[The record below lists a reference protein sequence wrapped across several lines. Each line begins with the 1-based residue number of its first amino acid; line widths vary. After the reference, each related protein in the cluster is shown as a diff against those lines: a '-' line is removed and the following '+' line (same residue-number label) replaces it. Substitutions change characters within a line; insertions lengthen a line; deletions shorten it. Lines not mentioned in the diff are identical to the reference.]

1 MKIITKLSIVASLGL
16 LLIIALSGCKSKGEA
31 PVVVSS
37 NEITIGVGVKAPDWT
52 KVVIVEDDID
62 EEIIIDESMIDASNV
77 NHDIIGVYE
86 VVYTITD
93 SDDNETIFKLTVNV
107 VDKTNPIVDLRGESF
122 VYLTVGEEYV
132 EQGVI
137 MYDSY
142 DNNLTYDVEGTVDTN
157 TIGDYF
163 LNYTVT
169 DSSGNTSIKITRLVV
184 VENLKQMVSD
194 KDEIYFS
201 IGDFEITKEDLG
213 LFKTNLHHELQHV
226 ADPNLKRNPEDINK
240 IADDAT
246 LALIIDIQ
254 EVDEDTVFPT
264 YEETVNK
271 IFLKYMNRRPTEYD
285 TPFLDKI
292 KNKYPE
298 EQFNDVI
305 NRIKS
310 GDHPY
315 YNSPIEK
322 AANLKDFTRIF
333 SVSNLLGI
341 KDLISKKPSYTMEK
355 HIKVISD
362 ILRSPTSDKFK
373 AVLGLLEIKY
383 PEAEQTMNPLFI
395 LNANTNP
402 KYALQF
408 KKQLGNIINELQE
421 LTRDN

>member
-1 MKIITKLSIVASLGL
+1 MWYKFAAQGIIQHQVSDQEIDNLVDKSLIDTGKTYLINQLSLRNGL
-16 LLIIALSGCKSKGEA
+16 LDLFPTLNNVKFQSLPDEFGLYDITTQELILE
-31 PVVVSS
+31 
-37 NEITIGVGVKAPDWT
+37 
-52 KVVIVEDDID
+52 
-62 EEIIIDESMIDASNV
+62 
-77 NHDIIGVYE
+77 
-86 VVYTITD
+86 
-93 SDDNETIFKLTVNV
+93 
-107 VDKTNPIVDLRGESF
+107 
-122 VYLTVGEEYV
+122 
-132 EQGVI
+132 
-137 MYDSY
+137 
-142 DNNLTYDVEGTVDTN
+142 
-157 TIGDYF
+157 
-163 LNYTVT
+163 
-169 DSSGNTSIKITRLVV
+169 
-184 VENLKQMVSD
+184 
-194 KDEIYFS
+194 DEIA
-201 IGDFEITKEDLG
+201 KEDLG

-226 ADPNLKRNPEDINK
+226 ADPNLKRNSKDINK
-240 IADDAT
+240 IVDDAT
-246 LALIIDIQ
+246 LALIIDIP

>member
-1 MKIITKLSIVASLGL
+1 VWYRIAAQGIIQHQVSDGEIDNLVDKSLIDTGPTYLINQFSLRNGL
-16 LLIIALSGCKSKGEA
+16 LDLFPSLNNVIFQSLSDEFGLYNITTQELIL
-31 PVVVSS
+31 
-37 NEITIGVGVKAPDWT
+37 
-52 KVVIVEDDID
+52 ED
-62 EEIIIDESMIDASNV
+62 
-77 NHDIIGVYE
+77 
-86 VVYTITD
+86 
-93 SDDNETIFKLTVNV
+93 
-107 VDKTNPIVDLRGESF
+107 
-122 VYLTVGEEYV
+122 
-132 EQGVI
+132 
-137 MYDSY
+137 
-142 DNNLTYDVEGTVDTN
+142 
-157 TIGDYF
+157 
-163 LNYTVT
+163 
-169 DSSGNTSIKITRLVV
+169 
-184 VENLKQMVSD
+184 
-194 KDEIYFS
+194 
-201 IGDFEITKEDLG
+201 EITKEDLG

-264 YEETVNK
+264 YEETINK
-271 IFLKYMNRRPTEYD
+271 IFIKYMNRRPSEYD

-322 AANLKDFTRIF
+322 AANLKDFRRIF

-362 ILRSPTSDKFK
+362 ILRSPSSDKFK

-421 LTRDN
+421 HLKEN